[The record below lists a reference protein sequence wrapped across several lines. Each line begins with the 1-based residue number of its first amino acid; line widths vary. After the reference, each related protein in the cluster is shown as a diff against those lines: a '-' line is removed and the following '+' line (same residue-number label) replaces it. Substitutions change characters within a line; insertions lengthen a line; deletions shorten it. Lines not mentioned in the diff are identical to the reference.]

1 MKKIICA
8 ILCLSIVLTGIIG
21 ITAAS
26 ADTYTTSY
34 TATIYR
40 NGIYC
45 WASKG
50 TTSVRSG
57 YKRVSVNLNMSVTF
71 ERGSGLSNAG
81 TWYSVSATPDSAS
94 GNTNTPARN
103 LFVSLNGKNPADI
116 YKSGSA
122 GGTIVHTR

>member
-34 TATIYR
+34 TATIHR

-50 TTSVRSG
+50 TTSVKSG
-57 YKRVSVNLNMSVTF
+57 YKRVSVNLKMSVTF
-71 ERGSGLSNAG
+71 ERGAG
-81 TWYSVSATPDSAS
+81 MSDAGVWYSVSATPDSAS
-94 GNTNTPARN
+94 GNTNTPARS
-103 LFVSLNGKNPADI
+103 LFVSLNGRNPADL

-122 GGTIVHTR
+122 NGTIVYTR